1 MLAQQGKNTGPL
13 AEVLMLRNARCD
25 TLFERF
31 PLAHLPTP
39 VHSLKHL
46 SKHLG
51 GPQIWIKRDDC
62 TGLAGGGNKTRKLE
76 YLVADALCQNA
87 DTLVTIGGI
96 QSNHT
101 RQTAAAAAVAGLDCI
116 LLHAR
121 WVEWDTPH
129 YDKVGNFLFGQVLG
143 AEVRI
148 IDLSA
153 EKGLLASEHLLRDVG
168 ESLRSEGKTPYLIPS
183 GASDHRLGGLGYLDC
198 AAELVE
204 QQKLLD
210 VQFDHLIHAT
220 SSGSTQ
226 AGLVVGFQ
234 ALDWPTN
241 VIGVDVNS
249 DADWMRRTV
258 AKIANQTAGLVGLE
272 CGDSLTHVNVE
283 ANYAGPAYGVPDEG
297 TREAIQLVGSLEGIL
312 LDPVYEGKS
321 MAALIGMVREGSFSA
336 NEQVLFHY
344 LGGSAALHAYSDL
357 FSGSS

>member
-1 MLAQQGKNTGPL
+1 MHQF
-13 AEVLMLRNARCD
+13 R
-25 TLFERF
+25 RF

-39 VHSLKHL
+39 VHPLKHL
-46 SKHLG
+46 SNHLG

-62 TGLAGGGNKTRKLE
+62 TGLASGGNKTRKLE
-76 YLVADALCQNA
+76 YLVADAIELQA

-101 RQTAAAAAVAGLDCI
+101 RQSAAAAVAGLDCV

-121 WVEWDTPH
+121 WVKSEIPH
-129 YDKVGNFLFGQVLG
+129 YDEVGNFLLCHILG
-143 AEVRI
+143 ADVRI
-148 IDLSA
+148 VDLGV
-153 EKGLLASEHLLRDVG
+153 EEGLLASEHVLANVG

-198 AAELVE
+198 AAELIE
-204 QQKLLD
+204 QQKSLG
-210 VQFDHLIHAT
+210 VRFDHLIHAT

-234 ALDWPTN
+234 ALDWPTG

-249 DADWMRRTV
+249 DAEWIRETV
-258 AKIANQTAGLVGLE
+258 EKIANQTAELVGFE
-272 CGDSLTHVNVE
+272 FDSGKKQIDIE
-283 ANYAGPAYGVPDEG
+283 ANFAGPAYGLPDDR
-297 TREAIQLVGSLEGIL
+297 TKEAIQLVGRLEGVL

-321 MAALIGMVREGSFSA
+321 MAALINMVREGRFSA
-336 NEQVLFHY
+336 NETVLFHH

-357 FSGSS
+357 FIQDASV